1 MPQINFFSSQSLDSY
16 MPSLLIRAATIGDI
30 PSIVKIRI
38 RTLSDEE
45 ISGFSAPEFAI
56 TSSNE
61 KLLKV
66 WDRGNRLKDGFEVF
80 LAEDDGRAVGYIMF
94 KVEGDSG
101 YIDDIVVAKE
111 EQGKG
116 VGRALVT
123 HAEGVAK
130 SRECY
135 MMKTDTTENADGVPW
150 RSYNFWLR
158 MGYDDTGERIPTD
171 YDFKEIRFIKK
182 LK

>member
-1 MPQINFFSSQSLDSY
+1 MSSLI
-16 MPSLLIRAATIGDI
+16 IRAATVNDI
-30 PSIVKIRI
+30 PSIVEIRLK
-38 RTLSDEE
+38 TLNEE
-45 ISGFSAPEFAI
+45 ELSGFSAPEFAT

-61 KLLKV
+61 RLLKV

-80 LAEDDGRAVGYIMF
+80 LAEDDGKLVAYMMF

-101 YIDDIVVAKE
+101 YIDDIVVAKKK
-111 EQGKG
+111 QRKG

-123 HAEGVAK
+123 YAEEIAK
-130 SRECY
+130 SQECY
-135 MMKTDTTENADGVPW
+135 MMKTDTTENANGVPW

-158 MGYDDTGERIPTD
+158 LGYEDTGERIPTD
-171 YDFKEIRFIKK
+171 YNFKEIPFIKK

>member
-1 MPQINFFSSQSLDSY
+1 MSSLV
-16 MPSLLIRAATIGDI
+16 IRVATIRDI
-30 PSIVKIRI
+30 SGIVKIRLK
-38 RTLSDEE
+38 TLTDEE
-45 ISGFSAPEFAI
+45 ISGFSAPEFAT

-80 LAEDDGRAVGYIMF
+80 LAEDDGRVVGYMMF
-94 KVEGDSG
+94 KVDGDSG

-123 HAEGVAK
+123 YAEGVAK
-130 SRECY
+130 SQSCY
-135 MMKTDTTENADGVPW
+135 LMKTDTTENTNGIPW

-158 MGYDDTGERIPTD
+158 MGYEDTGGRIPTD
-171 YDFKEIRFIKK
+171 YDFKEIPFIKR